1 MDLKPAIEKMDALN
15 LKVESKIAGDVN
27 LDTKLMELGYTAEG
41 LETLWHL
48 QQLEN
53 DRKQGWKSPKQAGL
67 KPIEKI
73 SELLKLLLSDL
84 KIQTYEKAKEKQR
97 KNSIGWGTEML
108 NAEGDQETIL
118 NVLARCITTEEKPV
132 QTLDIVY
139 QWGRDEHSLGV
150 VAVNNKVGLA
160 HGILRAGDNLYVYW
174 QHKRG

>member
-1 MDLKPAIEKMDALN
+1 
-15 LKVESKIAGDVN
+15 
-27 LDTKLMELGYTAEG
+27 
-41 LETLWHL
+41 
-48 QQLEN
+48 
-53 DRKQGWKSPKQAGL
+53 
-67 KPIEKI
+67 
-73 SELLKLLLSDL
+73 
-84 KIQTYEKAKEKQR
+84 
-97 KNSIGWGTEML
+97 ML